1 MTARAAAGRR
11 GKTGAKAKPDA
22 STAPA
27 TEMPGL
33 AARRAAARLL
43 AAVVDARTSLDGL
56 TDAEHGNPQF
66 TAL

>member
-33 AARRAAARLL
+33 AARRAAARRL
-43 AAVVDARTSLDGL
+43 AAVVAARSSRVGH
-56 TDAEHGNPQF
+56 TDAAHG
-66 TAL
+66 